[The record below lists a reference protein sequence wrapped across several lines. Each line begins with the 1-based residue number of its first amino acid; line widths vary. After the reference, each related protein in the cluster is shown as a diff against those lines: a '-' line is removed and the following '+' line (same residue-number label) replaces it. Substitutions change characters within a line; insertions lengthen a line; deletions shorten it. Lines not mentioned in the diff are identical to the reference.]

1 MSFGT
6 VSFEELLGHFNEVYK
21 KNQNDLMSLQDH
33 IRYSA
38 LWVTSPPGLAM
49 ESSNKAL
56 RALVDPPT
64 TKGCIQCHT
73 YNCILYGCLL
83 LNCTELKCCSSLIS
97 FYCIV
102 EDYVATR
109 WYRAHELC
117 GSFFSKC
124 KTTLVLELFGE
135 DCLKPTSTG
144 TAKQET
150 WFEKTDIVYQAM
162 FMQNTYM

>member
-64 TKGCIQCHT
+64 TK
-73 YNCILYGCLL
+73 
-83 LNCTELKCCSSLIS
+83 
-97 FYCIV
+97 
-102 EDYVATR
+102 DYVATR